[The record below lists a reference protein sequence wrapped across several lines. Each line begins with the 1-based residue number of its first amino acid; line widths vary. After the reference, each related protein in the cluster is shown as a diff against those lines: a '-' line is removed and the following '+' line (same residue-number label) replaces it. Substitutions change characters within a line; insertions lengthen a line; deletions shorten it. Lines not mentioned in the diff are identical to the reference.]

1 MRWIGTGFYLVGMTL
16 SAFGYYPW
24 YLPFNLAG
32 GCIWAYCAL
41 HLYKDNAL
49 FLPEAYAAAI
59 CLAGILLYARA

>member
-1 MRWIGTGFYLVGMTL
+1 MRWLGTGFYLIGMTL

-32 GCIWAYCAL
+32 GGIWAYCAL
-41 HLYKDNAL
+41 RLYKDKAL

-59 CLAGILLYARA
+59 CFAGILSYNFT